1 MSSTMSS
8 TIPVHASIRE
18 RAQAADYSARAL
30 AAFVQIAQATD
41 PPTLLEKLVNATAAI
56 GASASL
62 YTASVPDG
70 DREQSCFTLFAG
82 HPAYAHAQ
90 NEIGPLIGHPWFR
103 FARTHLTS
111 GSDRQVRV
119 EEAADA
125 AAMEIARQYG
135 FRSCFIVPT
144 PTGHDL
150 DRLGMLC
157 VGSEHPDDFE
167 GPEAGCIRTLARSL
181 AAELHEWL
189 LRYLH
194 QRLIQTARL
203 EKTDMKL
210 LALAQR
216 GLQTKEIAP
225 LTGLSQAS
233 VNSRFQR
240 INTRLHCSSRR
251 ASAMRAA
258 AYGLLEPT

>member
-1 MSSTMSS
+1 MSSSS
-8 TIPVHASIRE
+8 PAHASIRE
-18 RAQAADYSARAL
+18 RALAADYTAQAL
-30 AAFVQIAQATD
+30 AAIAQIAEATE
-41 PPTLLEKLVNATAAI
+41 PPALIEKLVNATAAI

-70 DREQSCFTLFAG
+70 NREQSCLSLFAG

-90 NEIGPLIGHPWFR
+90 NELGPLIEHPWFR

-119 EEAADA
+119 QEATDA
-125 AAMEIARQYG
+125 AAVALAREYG

-144 PTGHDL
+144 PSGQDL

-157 VGSEHPDDFE
+157 VGSEHPDEFE
-167 GPEAGCIRTLARSL
+167 GPEAGVIRTLARSL
-181 AAELHEWL
+181 AAELHDWL
-189 LRYLH
+189 LHYLH
-194 QRLIQTARL
+194 EHLVKSAKVEKSDMQLLTL
-203 EKTDMKL
+203 E
-210 LALAQR
+210 QR
-216 GLQTKEIAP
+216 GLKTKEIAM

-233 VNSRFQR
+233 VDSRFQR
-240 INTRLHCSSRR
+240 INMRLHCSNRK
-251 ASAMRAA
+251 ASAMRAL